1 MWCSKWFCRLHNSG
15 ISNWLFSKHLCW
27 IPMEKKPR
35 KHRRCQEKD
44 WELTLSATRCSYTSY
59 TQNTDSR
66 DNDSKCP
73 QSQAHISWHV
83 YLLPWRM
90 SPSILQERQILLR
103 SIIYMPRNKNI
114 SLTLSHTLLT
124 MFRKGLKKMSLS
136 VHHWPCAKVPQGSEA
151 ISRIPGFVIAQRW
164 FRAWYI
170 VNGCNQIFISD
181 EVSKPPKANVKES
194 NYLIKERSKHRT
206 WG

>member
-1 MWCSKWFCRLHNSG
+1 MWCSKWFCRLHNIG
-15 ISNWLFSKHLCW
+15 ISNWLFQNIYAEFQW
-27 IPMEKKPR
+27 KKKTR

-44 WELTLSATRCSYTSY
+44 WELTLSATHCSYTSY

-83 YLLPWRM
+83 HLLPWRM
-90 SPSILQERQILLR
+90 PPSILQERQILLR

-124 MFRKGLKKMSLS
+124 MFRKGLKKWAFLS
-136 VHHWPCAKVPQGSEA
+136 IIGHVLKFLKAQKQSV
-151 ISRIPGFVIAQRW
+151 GFL
-164 FRAWYI
+164 
-170 VNGCNQIFISD
+170 G
-181 EVSKPPKANVKES
+181 
-194 NYLIKERSKHRT
+194 L
-206 WG
+206 